1 MIDPGR
7 PFSEAHSYIT
17 LIQSLEEQI
26 RSGVQQVDQQR
37 FIFKKSES
45 SYALSRTIEAITRV
59 TGMTTGNG
67 YVFEPGID
75 FEFRNNRVIWQAS
88 ANKFPDEGTW
98 FQVLYTYRDRPTGLN
113 DFSPGSVTGTLVRT
127 IALQLKLLYEQMD
140 EAYRRGFIDTA
151 TGTALDNVVAVL
163 GVIRNVAKPAKGS
176 VRFTRKDIRRA
187 VTIRKNTKLATE
199 SGIAFITTEEVTIA
213 AGDTGSQVD
222 IPIVAEQPGIQ
233 GNVPASTIVIM
244 PTPPS
249 GLGSAT
255 VTNPTAL
262 QEGQEQE
269 LDEQLRERAKFRLE
283 RSGNATLNAIKFAI
297 LEKVDG
303 VQGVQVMDFSVDPGI
318 PLGEVRVSYSGN
330 ANINTVQQVINETRA
345 AGVLAQVSR
354 ITTILIAGRFYVI
367 ADGSNSDGSGVF
379 REKVLDALNE
389 LTIAEP
395 LSLRR
400 LNALA
405 YGIPGIVEVAE
416 AQLTHNRSA
425 LPAPVTDPF
434 LTQATEQLRPDTKNF
449 QVTRL
454 NAITVTANRVNPTIR
469 LTLQVGKQQTT
480 PPLFEPGNFKTW
492 SIAVGVTL
500 KAKLLNQPDDP
511 PETVAALTLTATF
524 NNSNTATVTINDAD
538 FLKTVARPTGY
549 RRAGDANPHAPNLEI
564 LVSVPVYSGLGSA
577 KTTVMLNP
585 PP

>member
-7 PFSEAHSYIT
+7 PFSEAHSYVD

-59 TGMTTGNG
+59 TGMVTGNG
-67 YVFEPGID
+67 TVFEAGVD
-75 FEFRNNRVIWQAS
+75 FEFRNNRIIWQVNAS
-88 ANKFPDEGTW
+88 QFPDEGTW

-151 TGTALDNVVAVL
+151 SGTALDNVVAVL
-163 GVIRNVAKPAKGS
+163 GITRNLAKSARGAVS
-176 VRFTRKDIRRA
+176 FTRKDIRRS

-199 SGIAFITTEEVTIA
+199 SGITFITTEEVTIA
-213 AGDTGSQVD
+213 AGDTGSQVR
-222 IPIVAEQPGIQ
+222 IPIMAEQPGIK
-233 GNVPASTIVIM
+233 GNVPANTIVIM

-255 VTNPTAL
+255 VTNPEVL

-303 VQGVQVMDFSVDPGI
+303 VQGVQVMDYSTDPAI

-330 ANINTVQQVINETRA
+330 ANLNRVQEIINETRA
-345 AGVLAQVSR
+345 AGILAQVSR
-354 ITTILIAGRFYVI
+354 ITTLLISGRFYVI
-367 ADGSNSDGSGVF
+367 SDGSSAEGGGLF
-379 REKVLDALNE
+379 RQKVIDALKE
-389 LTIAEP
+389 LAIAEP

-405 YGIPGIVEVAE
+405 YGIPGLAEVAE
-416 AQLTHNRSA
+416 AQLMHNRSIPPVA
-425 LPAPVTDPF
+425 VTDPF
-434 LTQATEQLRPDTKNF
+434 LTQAMEQLRPDEQNL
-449 QVTRL
+449 QVIVL
-454 NAITVTANRVNPTIR
+454 NAMTLTAARNNKTIR
-469 LTLQVGKQQTT
+469 LTLQVGRQKTT

-492 SIAVGVTL
+492 AIAVNVML
-500 KAKLLNQPDDP
+500 KAKLRTQPDDP
-511 PETVAALTLTATF
+511 AETVAVLTPMATF
-524 NNSNTATVTINDAD
+524 TNAATATVVINDAD
-538 FLKTVARPTGY
+538 FLANATRPTGY
-549 RRAGDANPHAPNLEI
+549 RPADHDPNNVEVML
-564 LVSVPVYSGLGSA
+564 SVPAYSGLGTA
-577 KTTVMLNP
+577 KTTVTLNP